1 VWLDV
6 VLTGVVMGGIYAL
19 IAVGLNLQYGLMR
32 ILNVSHGEAVMVGAY
47 LTYWLYT
54 RCGVN
59 PFLSLG
65 VTGPAIFLMGL
76 GCHRLLFRRLM
87 ARAGSGAV
95 IEADSLVISFGLVF
109 ILQNLVLLLWG
120 GEIKGYSYFNAS
132 VELGGSL
139 YAANRLVAFGVAAM
153 LCLGFYGFLRLTATG
168 RAVRALMQDR
178 MGAELL
184 GIRVKKLHAWCFGL
198 GLALAGITG
207 SLLSM
212 VFELTP
218 DMGLPYT
225 VTALI
230 IIILGGLG
238 NILGSLLGAVCLGL
252 LEAMGEHLLGPDMK
266 TIIIYVAFMTILLL
280 RPRGLLG
287 TKG

>member
-6 VLTGVVMGGIYAL
+6 AITGMVMGGIYAL

-32 ILNVSHGEAVMVGAY
+32 LLNVAHGEAVMVGAY

-54 RCGVN
+54 RYALP
-59 PFLSLG
+59 PFLSLL
-65 VTGPAIFLMGL
+65 VTGPVIFLLGL
-76 GCHRLLFRRLM
+76 GCHRLLLRRVLE
-87 ARAGSGAV
+87 GAASADA
-95 IEADSLVISFGLVF
+95 IESSSLLISFGLVF
-109 ILQNLVLLLWG
+109 ILQNLVLLVWG
-120 GEIKGYSYFNAS
+120 GEIKGYTYFNAA
-132 VELGGSL
+132 VQLGGSF
-139 YAANRLVAFGVAAM
+139 YAANRLVACGIAAV
-153 LCLGFYGFLRLTATG
+153 LCLGFYGCLQYTASG

-178 MGAELL
+178 LGAELL
-184 GIRVKKLHAWCFGL
+184 GIRVRRMHAFCFGL

-207 SLLSM
+207 TLLSM
-212 VFELTP
+212 VFDLTP

-230 IIILGGLG
+230 VIILGGLG
-238 NILGSLLGAVCLGL
+238 NILGSLVGAVCLGL
-252 LEAMGEHLLGPDMK
+252 LEALGEHVFGPNLK